1 MASSTLFITLLISLS
16 FFFLQL
22 VLAQVP
28 GTTATCAS
36 RLLSLA
42 PCGPFVQG
50 FVQLPAQTCC
60 DGLNQIYSQEPTCLC
75 LFLNNTSTLSPAF
88 PINQTLALQLPPLCN
103 IPANSSSCSSSP
115 GGEAP
120 SVSSSV
126 APPPSS
132 STGSQV
138 SRGAKNKSRVAATPV
153 AQMSPRPTSFM
164 GLGYGPKSSSS
175 KSEIQLIILALA
187 AILPITLLII

>member
-1 MASSTLFITLLISLS
+1 M
-16 FFFLQL
+16 

-28 GTTATCAS
+28 ATCAS

-50 FVQLPAQTCC
+50 FAQLPAQPCC
-60 DGLNQIYSQEPTCLC
+60 DSLNQIYSQEATCLC

-103 IPANSSSCSSSP
+103 IPANSSTCSSSSP
-115 GGEAP
+115 GEAP
-120 SVSSSV
+120 SDSSSV

-132 STGSQV
+132 STGSQI
-138 SRGAKNKSRVAATPV
+138 SQGAKNNSRVAATPV
-153 AQMSPRPTSFM
+153 AQMAPRPTSFM
-164 GLGYGPKSSSS
+164 GLGYGLKSSGS
-175 KSEIQLIILALA
+175 KSEIQLTIFALA
-187 AILPITLLII
+187 AILPATLLLI